1 MPTFDWMTVRRGDV
15 LRINGS
21 RPCVV
26 TDVVFRRT
34 GALDVCLAS
43 TNGLPRGHVYTSRAR
58 APQSAIWA
66 REIGRPDRDETVTTV
81 EFAGPN
87 TLDPPPK
94 KDKP

>member
-15 LRINGS
+15 LRVNGS

-26 TDVVFRRT
+26 TGVTLRKN
-34 GALDVCLAS
+34 GGLDIALAS
-43 TNGLPRGHVYTSRAR
+43 TNGAPRGHVYTSTAPRAPAVWAR
-58 APQSAIWA
+58 AT
-66 REIGRPDRDETVTTV
+66 GRPDRDETVTTV

-87 TLDPPPK
+87 TLDSPPK